1 MPLKNAWEAEINLGE
16 LNMANWKDLEI
27 LMPWGQMN
35 QEPVLMLRQTSKAR
49 LLEQV
54 SLDSSGLELPSQ
66 GAMDIVITW
75 KAPNLAKVLSYS
87 QA

>member
-1 MPLKNAWEAEINLGE
+1 MNMCKSLRSLLKNGAI
-16 LNMANWKDLEI
+16 
-27 LMPWGQMN
+27 
-35 QEPVLMLRQTSKAR
+35 VLYKQMLRQISKAR

-75 KAPNLAKVLSYS
+75 KAPNLVKVLSYS